1 MYPNPYACYVAK
13 ASEVN
18 GLVSSNLG
26 YGATASNPRSN
37 SEYYTR
43 ELKKG
48 EKRKRSGLVFILFC
62 ITALITVIVFVADRQ
77 PEHIG
82 NKPIS
87 VEVTSTRLLEQS
99 TEPPPHDSESST
111 KSEAHEIDVQTEEF
125 KKDQAEQKYI
135 DDAMT
140 AESKSAA
147 ILKRVSDDANS
158 VVKSAEQMAVEWT
171 EYEELQNK
179 ANESLSK
186 FKELAASIVSSGAKY
201 RVPSLS
207 TLQKAIQPTVSWG
220 TNWTNFLP
228 AGVKNTNISSESKI
242 NCGSPGDRSIWCCME
257 VLCGAFLAK
266 GILSEV
272 TESNITAGL
281 KCMKYGNGNFT
292 NCFNDIPATNRL
304 MTCMACNSCI
314 TKPVDLNCSK
324 SDSIDFSK
332 FFLE

>member
-37 SEYYTR
+37 SGYYIR

-48 EKRKRSGLVFILFC
+48 ERRKRSGLLFILFC
-62 ITALITVIVFVADRQ
+62 ITALITVIVFVAGSQ
-77 PEHIG
+77 PKQIG
-82 NKPIS
+82 SKPTLL
-87 VEVTSTRLLEQS
+87 EVTSPIEQS
-99 TEPPPHDSESST
+99 AEPTSHDAESST
-111 KSEAHEIDVQTEEF
+111 KTEVDETDALTQEF
-125 KKDQAEQKYI
+125 KKDTAEQKYI
-135 DDAMT
+135 DNAMA
-140 AESKSAA
+140 AENKSTR
-147 ILKRVSDDANS
+147 ILKGVSDDAES
-158 VVKSAEQMAVEWT
+158 VVKSAEQMAVEKT

-186 FKELAASIVSSGAKY
+186 FKELAESIVSTGEKN
-201 RVPSLS
+201 RVASLS

-220 TNWTNFLP
+220 TNWTHFLP
-228 AGVKNTNISSESKI
+228 PEVPNPNIGLESKI

-266 GILSEV
+266 SIGSEV
-272 TESNITAGL
+272 TESNMIVGL

-292 NCFNDIPATNRL
+292 NCFKDIPAATPL

-314 TKPVDLNCSK
+314 KKSVDLNCSK

-332 FFLE
+332 FLLQ